1 MVIAVTNFRTS
12 LMDDN
17 LRIKP
22 KSGCDFFRAFPV
34 FQR

>member
-1 MVIAVTNFRTS
+1 MVIAVTSFRAS
-12 LMDDN
+12 LTDDN